1 MDDRDRLLALLS
13 YLTPKERRVVRL
25 QADGYTYREIA
36 EKCSI
41 TSHGVNSRFYRL
53 RKKVRTLEQGEG
65 LL

>member
-1 MDDRDRLLALLS
+1 MDDQDHLLALLS
-13 YLTPKERRVVRL
+13 YLTPEERRVVRL

-41 TSHGVNSRFYRL
+41 TFHGVNSRFYRL

>member
-1 MDDRDRLLALLS
+1 M
-13 YLTPKERRVVRL
+13 TGKVVRL

-53 RKKVRTLEQGEG
+53 RKKVRTLEQEEG